1 MDLRLVPK
9 TIQTLVLTP
18 SLQQAI
24 KLLQYSRQEL
34 VQYVQQ
40 ELLENPTLEEIAEQE
55 EDQADDSAEAEQ
67 PEPATEPPA
76 GEESGGEERDVVEEL
91 AGDGEPEADWS
102 DFLPEFDNG
111 FEPYNAGEAPSYE
124 NVLAAGTSLQEHLL
138 QQLNISFESDREKE
152 IGFELVGNIDDSGYL
167 RVNTEE
173 VAERLQARH
182 EEVED
187 VLRLVQDFDP
197 PGVAARDL
205 QECLALQLA
214 GMGLEGGL
222 EDRIV
227 GNHLK
232 DLEARRLKKIVREQK
247 ATLDEVVAAARVIAA
262 LEPRPGRA
270 FSREAVQ
277 HVVPDI
283 RIYKMGGTYE
293 VQLIDEGLPQ
303 LRVNGFYRRL
313 YRSGKLTPKD
323 KEFIE
328 KKVNSAKWLIKS
340 ILQRQQ
346 TILKV
351 ARSIVRFQ
359 EGFLDHGIKHLR
371 PLVLRT
377 VAEDIEMHE
386 STVSRV
392 TNRKY
397 TQTPQ
402 GVLEL
407 KYFFNSGISTR
418 EGGSMASI
426 SVMDIIKGMIEEE
439 DSQKPL
445 SDLEIVRLLQEE
457 HSLSIARRTVAK
469 YRGLLHIFPASR
481 RRQAY

>member
-1 MDLRLVPK
+1 VRKTMDLRLVPK

-40 ELLENPTLEEIAEQE
+40 ELLENPTLEEIAAQD
-55 EDQADDSAEAEQ
+55 EDPDDIPAEAEQ
-67 PEPATEPPA
+67 VEPPA
-76 GEESGGEERDVVEEL
+76 AEESGGEERDVIEEL
-91 AGDGEPEADWS
+91 AGEGEADWS

-124 NVLAAGTSLQEHLL
+124 NVLAAGTSLQEYLL
-138 QQLNISFESDREKE
+138 QQLNVSFESDREKE

-167 RVNTEE
+167 RVSTEE
-173 VAERLQARH
+173 VAEKLQAGR

-187 VLRLVQDFDP
+187 VLLLVQDFDP

-214 GMGLEGGL
+214 GMGLEGQL
-222 EDRIV
+222 EDRMV
-227 GNHLK
+227 RNHLK

-270 FSREAVQ
+270 FSREVVQ

-283 RIYKMGGTYE
+283 RIFKLGGHYE

-313 YRSGKLTPKD
+313 YRSGKLTSKD

-340 ILQRQQ
+340 ILQRQE

-359 EGFLDHGIKHLR
+359 QDFLDHGIKHLR

-397 TQTPQ
+397 AQTPQ

-418 EGGSMASI
+418 EGGAMASV
-426 SVMDIIKGMIEEE
+426 SVMDIIKRMIEEE
-439 DSQKPL
+439 DSRKPL

-481 RRQAY
+481 RRQPF